1 MAYRNQKPNNRISDL
16 DRINYVKTVLQQA
29 EQQTQ
34 AQQMYSPAVYIAT
47 AQQLANQYTAQDSR
61 YPAVTFGTKEQKLRN
76 QEGTVPEL
84 TATIGN
90 QTSSSYFLMKDS
102 LPPGTKASQEQLIQL
117 RPDVVSARIAT
128 NLGIA
133 QAPSETQTIPSIP
146 PVPSI
151 SNTAVPM
158 NTAVPNIP
166 NTIPNPTQIPSPVI
180 NAGLSNAG
188 LSKAQILAQEPKATP
203 SNPAVLFNPGVA
215 QTVPA
220 PNQAVPPAV
229 APLAPPP
236 KPAVD
241 AFSQLVTGLP
251 VSEQTTPT
259 SVAVNKNPYKNISQT
274 QTASIPNKT
283 APIHDREMSQVNKNT
298 NHVLRKAGK
307 TTQNIGQVLKD
318 MARGKINPIQL
329 YGDTLKAI
337 GNFLE
342 GLPEGFNDARLAKI
356 AEQMNQIEHKKANI
370 DSRMDRLGDSFLEVE
385 SDLEGAN
392 VNPVS
397 NPVPT
402 NPNSVPTAPSQ
413 TNESKI
419 PNKSES
425 DRFKEKTPID
435 RLLES
440 NASIEDKLD
449 AIEKTLDKMLEK
461 LNLIENNLT
470 QIEAILKE
478 QNQTQELSTS
488 NPNISNHSQKRTITE
503 TEVSTQVEAVVSDPK
518 ADVPIKTE
526 IKTDIVAEAK
536 SESVAAK
543 DTEVPETE
551 IDSPLDE
558 EAEVNAELIDLITSF
573 EGDLDS
579 LNYHLQSSGFQA
591 SKSEDGQ
598 FASISEINDGV
609 ISPVFNASASGDS
622 WNIKSEINIDT
633 KLNFMESFIE
643 AQESLITTKESE
655 ISKEKTLA
663 KEEES
668 VLSID

>member
-1 MAYRNQKPNNRISDL
+1 MAYKNQKPNNRISDL

-133 QAPSETQTIPSIP
+133 QAPPETQTIPSVP

-151 SNTAVPM
+151 SNTTVPA
-158 NTAVPNIP
+158 NVAVPNIP
-166 NTIPNPTQIPSPVI
+166 NTTPNPTQIPSPVA

-203 SNPAVLFNPGVA
+203 SNPAVPLNPGVA

-220 PNQAVPPAV
+220 PDRVPPAV
-229 APLAPPP
+229 APLAPQN
-236 KPAVD
+236 PAVD

-251 VSEQTTPT
+251 ISEQTTPT
-259 SVAVNKNPYKNISQT
+259 SVAVNKNPYENINQT
-274 QTASIPNKT
+274 QTAPIPNKT
-283 APIHDREMSQVNKNT
+283 VSIHDREMSQVNKNT
-298 NHVLRKAGK
+298 NHGLRKAGK
-307 TTQNIGQVLKD
+307 TTQGIGQVLKD

-392 VNPVS
+392 VNPVP

-402 NPNSVPTAPSQ
+402 NPNSVPTTPSQ

-419 PNKSES
+419 PNESES

-440 NASIEDKLD
+440 SASIEDKLD

-488 NPNISNHSQKRTITE
+488 NPKISNPSQKRTITE
-503 TEVSTQVEAVVSDPK
+503 TEVSTQVEAVVTDPK

-579 LNYHLQSSGFQA
+579 LNYHLQSSGFKA

-609 ISPVFNASASGDS
+609 ISPVFNAEASGDS
-622 WNIKSEINIDT
+622 WNIKSEIDIDT

-643 AQESLITTKESE
+643 AQEALIATKESE
-655 ISKEKTLA
+655 IPKEKTLA

>member
-1 MAYRNQKPNNRISDL
+1 MAYKNQKPNNRISDL

-61 YPAVTFGTKEQKLRN
+61 YPSVAFGTKEQKLRN

-151 SNTAVPM
+151 SNTAVPT

-166 NTIPNPTQIPSPVI
+166 NTIPNPTQIPSPVA
-180 NAGLSNAG
+180 NAGLPNAG
-188 LSKAQILAQEPKATP
+188 LSKAQILAQESKATP
-203 SNPAVLFNPGVA
+203 SNPAVPFNLGVA

-220 PNQAVPPAV
+220 PNQVAPPAV
-229 APLAPPP
+229 APLAPPN
-236 KPAVD
+236 PAID

-251 VSEQTTPT
+251 ISEQTTPT
-259 SVAVNKNPYKNISQT
+259 SVAVNKNPYENINQT
-274 QTASIPNKT
+274 QTAPIPNKT
-283 APIHDREMSQVNKNT
+283 VPIHDREMSQVNKNT
-298 NHVLRKAGK
+298 NHALRKAGK
-307 TTQNIGQVLKD
+307 TTQGIGQVLKD

-402 NPNSVPTAPSQ
+402 NPNSVPTTPSQ

-419 PNKSES
+419 PNESES

-440 NASIEDKLD
+440 SASIEDKLD

-503 TEVSTQVEAVVSDPK
+503 TEVSTQVEAVVTDPK

-558 EAEVNAELIDLITSF
+558 EAEVNAELIDLVSSF

-622 WNIKSEINIDT
+622 WNIKSEIDIDT

-643 AQESLITTKESE
+643 AQEALIATKESE
-655 ISKEKTLA
+655 IPKEKTLA
-663 KEEES
+663 KEES

>member
-1 MAYRNQKPNNRISDL
+1 MAYKNQKPNNRISDL

-61 YPAVTFGTKEQKLRN
+61 YPSVAFGTKEQKLRN

-102 LPPGTKASQEQLIQL
+102 LAPGTKASQEQLIQL

-133 QAPSETQTIPSIP
+133 QASSETQTIPSIP

-166 NTIPNPTQIPSPVI
+166 NTIPNPTQIPSPVA
-180 NAGLSNAG
+180 NAGLPNAG
-188 LSKAQILAQEPKATP
+188 LSKAQILAQESKATP
-203 SNPAVLFNPGVA
+203 SNPAVPFNPGVA

-220 PNQAVPPAV
+220 PNQVAPPAV
-229 APLAPPP
+229 APLAPPN
-236 KPAVD
+236 PAID
-241 AFSQLVTGLP
+241 AFSQLVTSLP
-251 VSEQTTPT
+251 ISEQTTPT
-259 SVAVNKNPYKNISQT
+259 SVAVNKNPYENINQT
-274 QTASIPNKT
+274 QTAPIPNKT
-283 APIHDREMSQVNKNT
+283 VPIHDREMSQVNKNT
-298 NHVLRKAGK
+298 NHGLRKAGK
-307 TTQNIGQVLKD
+307 TTQGIGQVLKD

-342 GLPEGFNDARLAKI
+342 GLPEGFNDAQLAKI

-402 NPNSVPTAPSQ
+402 NPNSVPTTPSQ

-419 PNKSES
+419 PNESES

-440 NASIEDKLD
+440 SASIEDKLD

-488 NPNISNHSQKRTITE
+488 NPKISNPSQKRTITE
-503 TEVSTQVEAVVSDPK
+503 TEVSTQIEAVVTDPK

-579 LNYHLQSSGFQA
+579 LNYHLQSSGFKA

-622 WNIKSEINIDT
+622 WNIKSEIDIDT

-643 AQESLITTKESE
+643 AQEALIATKESE
-655 ISKEKTLA
+655 IPKEKTLA

>member
-1 MAYRNQKPNNRISDL
+1 
-16 DRINYVKTVLQQA
+16 
-29 EQQTQ
+29 
-34 AQQMYSPAVYIAT
+34 
-47 AQQLANQYTAQDSR
+47 
-61 YPAVTFGTKEQKLRN
+61 VTFGTKEQKLRN

-180 NAGLSNAG
+180 NAGLS
-188 LSKAQILAQEPKATP
+188 KAQILAQESKATP
-203 SNPAVLFNPGVA
+203 SNPAVPFNPGVA

-220 PNQAVPPAV
+220 PNQVAPPAV
-229 APLAPPP
+229 APLAPPN
-236 KPAVD
+236 PAVD

-251 VSEQTTPT
+251 ISEQTTPT
-259 SVAVNKNPYKNISQT
+259 SVAVNKNPYENINQT
-274 QTASIPNKT
+274 QTASISNKT

-298 NHVLRKAGK
+298 NHALRKAGK
-307 TTQNIGQVLKD
+307 TTQGIGQVLKD

-402 NPNSVPTAPSQ
+402 NPNSVPTTPSQ

-419 PNKSES
+419 PNESES

-488 NPNISNHSQKRTITE
+488 NPKISNPSQKRTITE

-551 IDSPLDE
+551 IDSPLD
-558 EAEVNAELIDLITSF
+558 
-573 EGDLDS
+573 
-579 LNYHLQSSGFQA
+579 
-591 SKSEDGQ
+591 
-598 FASISEINDGV
+598 
-609 ISPVFNASASGDS
+609 
-622 WNIKSEINIDT
+622 
-633 KLNFMESFIE
+633 
-643 AQESLITTKESE
+643 
-655 ISKEKTLA
+655 
-663 KEEES
+663 
-668 VLSID
+668 

>member
-1 MAYRNQKPNNRISDL
+1 
-16 DRINYVKTVLQQA
+16 
-29 EQQTQ
+29 
-34 AQQMYSPAVYIAT
+34 
-47 AQQLANQYTAQDSR
+47 
-61 YPAVTFGTKEQKLRN
+61 
-76 QEGTVPEL
+76 
-84 TATIGN
+84 
-90 QTSSSYFLMKDS
+90 
-102 LPPGTKASQEQLIQL
+102 
-117 RPDVVSARIAT
+117 
-128 NLGIA
+128 
-133 QAPSETQTIPSIP
+133 
-146 PVPSI
+146 
-151 SNTAVPM
+151 
-158 NTAVPNIP
+158 
-166 NTIPNPTQIPSPVI
+166 
-180 NAGLSNAG
+180 
-188 LSKAQILAQEPKATP
+188 
-203 SNPAVLFNPGVA
+203 
-215 QTVPA
+215 
-220 PNQAVPPAV
+220 
-229 APLAPPP
+229 
-236 KPAVD
+236 
-241 AFSQLVTGLP
+241 
-251 VSEQTTPT
+251 
-259 SVAVNKNPYKNISQT
+259 
-274 QTASIPNKT
+274 
-283 APIHDREMSQVNKNT
+283 
-298 NHVLRKAGK
+298 
-307 TTQNIGQVLKD
+307 
-318 MARGKINPIQL
+318 
-329 YGDTLKAI
+329 
-337 GNFLE
+337 
-342 GLPEGFNDARLAKI
+342 
-356 AEQMNQIEHKKANI
+356 MNQIEHKKANI